1 MLADFSGP
9 GFKKKT
15 FTIVYR
21 YLSMDYFSQFDA
33 LTFGSH
39 CEKSKLIHFY
49 ADPAPARK
57 IMRLLDSSG
66 YTTLE
71 ELV

>member
-1 MLADFSGP
+1 
-9 GFKKKT
+9 
-15 FTIVYR
+15 
-21 YLSMDYFSQFDA
+21 MDYFSQFDA